1 MARRNLIVLA
11 GLAVVSVCTVFV
23 IAGPAKKEKPVG
35 HISAR
40 MSDEVKGIASV
51 ADQWH
56 AAWRNND
63 RETFVG
69 LMRSANSKLAD
80 NMLLQGKRLFAEAE
94 GISETC
100 LMVSRTDQSPSIATV
115 HLYPM
120 SLGGR
125 RASIEISMSRQEG
138 KWYVLAAKYIEVDD
152 LASHYQRWADKYDKY
167 EIWYDANAPE
177 WLRPGQKGSEVA
189 KKIAEIKVSDRKLY
203 EESYGHLLGDI
214 RKELSEGSR
223 LQRLQLLKVIRKR
236 GLSTLFEESVIGPL
250 KACLKS
256 KDAEV
261 VKLAREMYGH
271 LKKEVRRKL
280 ETDASKI
287 PHSPEEF
294 RSLADKYSEKV
305 SELEKALA
313 KYRSKAIFSD
323 YLDVLENEVFPLIH
337 KGKIAGEQEGK
348 RRSQDPDAF
357 KNSAYDEKESKPAI
371 IDICAAALKGI
382 YGKFGTAVE
391 EGTLR
396 LPDDEQNMI
405 FYGTAMILFQSS
417 EKLVEKPYEE
427 HCPFEQGT
435 MEYYQFMDDVGQSCV
450 LISSPL
456 MIMIKQL
463 PDELEDAKEEVE
475 IMYKWLEAGKGRRG
489 DVAMPALYK
498 EAYLNEIDELAVKEG
513 FYETK
518 D

>member
-1 MARRNLIVLA
+1 M
-11 GLAVVSVCTVFV
+11 
-23 IAGPAKKEKPVG
+23 KKMLVAIGIMISGFCYGEGVG

-69 LMRSANSKLAD
+69 LMWPAKAKLAD
-80 NMLLQGKRLFAEAE
+80 NMLREGKRLFAEAE

-100 LMVSRTDQSPSIATV
+100 LMVSRTDQAPSIATV

-120 SLGGR
+120 SVGYR
-125 RASIEISMSRQEG
+125 RVSVEISMSRQDG
-138 KWYVLAAKYIEVDD
+138 KWYVLAAKYIGVDD
-152 LASHYQRWADKYDKY
+152 LASHYRRWADKYDKY

-177 WLRPGQKGSEVA
+177 WLRPGQKESEVA
-189 KKIAEIKVSDRKLY
+189 KKIAEIKVSDSKLY
-203 EESYGHLLGDI
+203 GKSYGHLLGDI

-223 LQRLQLLKVIRKR
+223 LQRSQLLKVIRR
-236 GLSTLFEESVIGPL
+236 HGVSTLFDESFVGPL
-250 KACLKS
+250 RACLKS
-256 KDAEV
+256 EDAEV
-261 VKLAREMYGH
+261 VKLARGMYGH
-271 LKKEVRRKL
+271 LKKKVRRKL

-287 PHSPEEF
+287 PHSLEEF
-294 RSLADKYSEKV
+294 RVLADKYSEKV
-305 SELEKALA
+305 SELEKALGE
-313 KYRSKAIFSD
+313 YRSKAIFGD
-323 YLDVLENEVFPLIH
+323 YLDALEKEIFPLIH
-337 KGKIAGEQEGK
+337 KGRIAGEQEGK
-348 RRSQDPDAF
+348 MRSQDRDAF
-357 KNSAYDEKESKPAI
+357 KKSAYDEKESKPAI
-371 IDICAAALKGI
+371 IDICAAAVKSL

-405 FYGTAMILFQSS
+405 FYGTAKILFQSS
-417 EKLVEKPYEE
+417 EKLVKKPYED
-427 HCPFEQGT
+427 HCPYEQGT
-435 MEYYQFMDDVGQSCV
+435 MEYFQFMDEVGQCCV
-450 LISSPL
+450 MVSSPL

-475 IMYKWLEAGKGRRG
+475 IMHKWLEAGRG
-489 DVAMPALYK
+489 SSGKSAMPALYK
-498 EAYLNEIDELAVKEG
+498 EAYLDEIDELAIKEG
-513 FYETK
+513 FYENK

>member
-1 MARRNLIVLA
+1 MAKRNLIVLA

-69 LMRSANSKLAD
+69 LMRPAKAKLAD
-80 NMLLQGKRLFAEAE
+80 NMLREGKRMFAEAE

-100 LMVSRTDQSPSIATV
+100 LMVSRTDQEPSIATV

-120 SLGGR
+120 TLGYR
-125 RASIEISMSRQEG
+125 RASVEISMSRQDG

-152 LASHYQRWADKYDKY
+152 LASHYRRWADKYDKY

-177 WLRPGQKGSEVA
+177 WLRPGQKESEVA
-189 KKIAEIKVSDRKLY
+189 KKIAEIKVRDSKLY
-203 EESYGHLLGDI
+203 EESYGHLLADI

-223 LQRLQLLKVIRKR
+223 LQRSQLLKVIRKH
-236 GLSTLFEESVIGPL
+236 GVSTLFDESFIGPL

-256 KDAEV
+256 EDAEV

-271 LKKEVRRKL
+271 LKEKVRRKL

-294 RSLADKYSEKV
+294 RALADKYSEKV
-305 SELEKALA
+305 SELGKALA
-313 KYRSKAIFSD
+313 RYRSKAIFRD

-337 KGKIAGEQEGK
+337 KGKIAGEQKDK
-348 RRSQDPDAF
+348 RFRQDRDTF
-357 KNSAYDEKESKPAI
+357 KKSAYDEKESHPAR
-371 IDICAAALKGI
+371 IDICAAVLKGI
-382 YGKFGTAVE
+382 YEKFAAAVE

-405 FYGTAMILFQSS
+405 FYGTGMVLFQSRQ
-417 EKLVEKPYEE
+417 KLVEKPYEE

-435 MEYYQFMDDVGQSCV
+435 TEYYQFMHAVGRSCV
-450 LISSPL
+450 PLSSPL
-456 MIMIKQL
+456 MTMIKQL

-475 IMYKWLEAGKGRRG
+475 IMHKWLEAGKGSRG
-489 DVAMPALYK
+489 KAAMPALYK

-513 FYETK
+513 IYEK
-518 D
+518 KG